1 VRLVML
7 REKGRAVCGCY
18 GWAFCP
24 CGQAASRP
32 SAQSRTAAHMPW
44 EPLLSPSV
52 ALMFDGPSMTLIG
65 AVQTGRSGP
74 PRALSSGR
82 GPRPEPRPAVFILG
96 GGPKVRRCDQSP
108 RDRIFPKVSH
118 ESNIDAVAQTRP
130 APAVFAAQRAKT
142 ALPLLPRAAGQNV
155 SLPPVSTAGSQGLA
169 ADGAVAGT
177 RPRAAAGG
185 SVQLW
190 PCVPQ
195 EAGA

>member
-52 ALMFDGPSMTLIG
+52 AVMFDGPSMTLIG

-82 GPRPEPRPAVFILG
+82 GPRPEPRLAVFILG

-108 RDRIFPKVSH
+108 RDRIFPKVSR
-118 ESNIDAVAQTRP
+118 ESNIDAVAPDATGARS
-130 APAVFAAQRAKT
+130 FRGAARKDGTAAAASRGRAKRLT
-142 ALPLLPRAAGQNV
+142 AARFDGGQ
-155 SLPPVSTAGSQGLA
+155 PGS
-169 ADGAVAGT
+169 
-177 RPRAAAGG
+177 GG
-185 SVQLW
+185 
-190 PCVPQ
+190 
-195 EAGA
+195 